1 MCIKQRLTK
10 CFKEK
15 YWPWNSSHLFPQA
28 ISLSRR
34 LCLVLFCLD
43 TQPCKPQPR
52 QLLQGP
58 FSETLQ
64 PPKENAGPPNQS
76 LELDRGPPAQHAE
89 HQDLRR
95 PIIYKI
101 GSSLVYSQHP
111 SRCLVC
117 VCCMTMKIR
126 ILIGPLDLHI
136 FPSSHKQHKQEED
149 RRFASYSVH
158 NKQVLPHVV
167 YEIKGLP
174 KLSE

>member
-1 MCIKQRLTK
+1 M
-10 CFKEK
+10 
-15 YWPWNSSHLFPQA
+15 LFY
-28 ISLSRR
+28 
-34 LCLVLFCLD
+34 LD
-43 TQPCKPQPR
+43 TQQCKPQAR

-64 PPKENAGPPNQS
+64 PHKENAGPQNQS
-76 LELDRGPPAQHAE
+76 LELDRGPPVQHAE
-89 HQDLRR
+89 HQDLRQS
-95 PIIYKI
+95 IIYKI
-101 GSSLVYSQHP
+101 GSSPVYSQHP

-126 ILIGPLDLHI
+126 LLIGPLDLHI
-136 FPSSHKQHKQEED
+136 IPSSHKQHKQEED

-174 KLSE
+174 KLSK